1 MLLYFRAILLLSH
14 AINLLASTVIWVGFC
29 ILVGMQFVLIEFK
42 CDRSKTKML
51 ETTWLLL
58 CFTTTFSI
66 YHLFITG
73 MWWNNN
79 QKIKQKRRRIES
91 NNIYA
96 RIKYTQIDRTLVN
109 RTGTTCIISALFLL
123 LCLSFW
129 QRLILWSIDVSNNVF
144 FFFNPNTRSMH
155 KLTSQTRYE
164 QKLAETESILYSNI
178 TNAAFSNSNLS
189 DRTYQH
195 DSNFRGVCIFEP
207 NTIEMIKKN

>member
-144 FFFNPNTRSMH
+144 FFFQSKYTIDAQINKSNSIWTKIGRDRKHPV
-155 KLTSQTRYE
+155 LEYYECGFFQLQSQW
-164 QKLAETESILYSNI
+164 
-178 TNAAFSNSNLS
+178 SNLS
-189 DRTYQH
+189 TRQQFSWRLYIWTQH
-195 DSNFRGVCIFEP
+195 NRND
-207 NTIEMIKKN
+207 